1 MRAVE
6 LKTEHLT
13 NPIGIDIVN
22 PRFFWKCEGGIRQS
36 AYEIV
41 CRKVCREDEEGEIIW
56 STGKCESD
64 KMTYIAYAGK
74 PLASGEKVD
83 WSVRLWDENDEPGE
97 WSAASF
103 EMGLLKKEDWRG
115 RWICGNYKVEK
126 NKRYPVDCFQSEF
139 SVKSSVIKRARLY
152 ITACGLYEARLN
164 GTKVG
169 EFCLAPG
176 STDYR
181 KRIQYQTYDVT
192 KMLTS
197 KEKNRLEIGLAD
209 GWYRGSVAAHGFVNA
224 YGKETKL
231 LFQLVIDYENSDSQV
246 VMSSE
251 NTRWSNDGPIRF
263 ADLKDGEVVDARKAP
278 SYGSTSRLCKK
289 LPTGKLVSG
298 NNVYPKAKEAF
309 SATMIKTPSGKTV
322 LDFGQNVGGFLS
334 FKVKGK
340 EGDELRIRLGEILD
354 ENGEFTQKNFQ
365 VKAPAKDVGAI
376 GEIFVISDMSEKIT
390 KEIRLTPLQQ
400 ITYTCNG
407 KKDEYTTK
415 FAVFGFQYILIESES
430 VEVNPADF
438 KAVAV
443 YSDMEQTGTFSCSNE
458 KVNQFYKNTVW
469 SMKGNYLD
477 VPTDCPTRERL
488 GWTGDAQVFFNA
500 GSYMMNTASFFRKW
514 LHDVEDAQDKKGMIP
529 AVMPFSRGATMYDT
543 TGTSVGWADVIYLV
557 PYRYYLKYGD
567 EQILRDYYPMME
579 KYAKHIISLTGHK
592 DKKAAKADPYNKY
605 VYEKGFHLG
614 EWLEP
619 EEFMEKINASS
630 AGKFTRVEE
639 ATAYFHLTMETMAEI
654 AKILGRKEDERLFAE
669 YAKGSKKAYANNFLN
684 PVPDTDRQAKLVRPL
699 ALGCVPEEQ
708 RRAVAERLFA
718 AVENRGFCIGTGFL
732 STPFVLKMLTENGRV
747 DLAYKMLENEA
758 APSWLFE
765 VNAGATTVWED
776 WEGKASRNHYS
787 PGAVCEWMYDTILG
801 IKVDAKRHFTIAP
814 IPGGTLTH
822 AKGSYNSIYGEV
834 KVSWTKE
841 DEGLHYEI
849 VVPGN
854 TTATIIIDGVATEAE
869 AGTYRF

>member
-390 KEIRLTPLQQ
+390 KEIRLTPL
-400 ITYTCNG
+400 
-407 KKDEYTTK
+407 
-415 FAVFGFQYILIESES
+415 
-430 VEVNPADF
+430 
-438 KAVAV
+438 
-443 YSDMEQTGTFSCSNE
+443 
-458 KVNQFYKNTVW
+458 
-469 SMKGNYLD
+469 
-477 VPTDCPTRERL
+477 
-488 GWTGDAQVFFNA
+488 
-500 GSYMMNTASFFRKW
+500 
-514 LHDVEDAQDKKGMIP
+514 
-529 AVMPFSRGATMYDT
+529 
-543 TGTSVGWADVIYLV
+543 
-557 PYRYYLKYGD
+557 
-567 EQILRDYYPMME
+567 
-579 KYAKHIISLTGHK
+579 
-592 DKKAAKADPYNKY
+592 
-605 VYEKGFHLG
+605 
-614 EWLEP
+614 
-619 EEFMEKINASS
+619 
-630 AGKFTRVEE
+630 
-639 ATAYFHLTMETMAEI
+639 
-654 AKILGRKEDERLFAE
+654 
-669 YAKGSKKAYANNFLN
+669 
-684 PVPDTDRQAKLVRPL
+684 
-699 ALGCVPEEQ
+699 
-708 RRAVAERLFA
+708 
-718 AVENRGFCIGTGFL
+718 
-732 STPFVLKMLTENGRV
+732 
-747 DLAYKMLENEA
+747 
-758 APSWLFE
+758 
-765 VNAGATTVWED
+765 
-776 WEGKASRNHYS
+776 
-787 PGAVCEWMYDTILG
+787 
-801 IKVDAKRHFTIAP
+801 
-814 IPGGTLTH
+814 
-822 AKGSYNSIYGEV
+822 
-834 KVSWTKE
+834 
-841 DEGLHYEI
+841 
-849 VVPGN
+849 
-854 TTATIIIDGVATEAE
+854 
-869 AGTYRF
+869 